1 MILKRDLLE
10 AIDQN
15 TEQIAWQGQIIAGL
29 ERRIEKLEKELRP
42 KKTINVKKTGERP
55 KKICVWTDEMSTCLG
70 NQLASDILGKEIEK
84 SKEALTKAKKSAN
97 AKKQPRNKYGKFAKK

>member
-42 KKTINVKKTGERP
+42 KKTINVKKTGGRP
-55 KKICVWTDEMSTCLG
+55 KEVRVWTDEMSTCLG
-70 NQLASDILGKEIEK
+70 NQLASDILAKEIAK
-84 SKEALTKAKKSAN
+84 TKKALTKAKKSAN
-97 AKKQPRNKYGKFAKK
+97 AKKQPRDNGGKFAKK